1 MGMILRIASSRIV
14 GQGDIV
20 GRSGYFSL
28 NLSANSVMRGRL
40 DARRTLKSLV
50 ADLRFTNRC
59 LSENTPNRILP
70 HNPWNIHARFLHKAG
85 RIYNTYA
92 RELYFFHEGTID
104 LRRRIYRCNAK
115 DL

>member
-50 ADLRFTNRC
+50 ADLRHLF
-59 LSENTPNRILP
+59 
-70 HNPWNIHARFLHKAG
+70 
-85 RIYNTYA
+85 
-92 RELYFFHEGTID
+92 
-104 LRRRIYRCNAK
+104 
-115 DL
+115 

>member
-50 ADLRFTNRC
+50 ADLRINKKRSRFYYELEPFLVLHIKRAVRTG
-59 LSENTPNRILP
+59 LEPVTPTLP
-70 HNPWNIHARFLHKAG
+70 VWCATSCAIAP
-85 RIYNTYA
+85 
-92 RELYFFHEGTID
+92 
-104 LRRRIYRCNAK
+104 
-115 DL
+115 

>member
-1 MGMILRIASSRIV
+1 MGMILRIVSSRIV

-50 ADLRFTNRC
+50 ADLRYKMNIRFKKETIKAYSFATKVGRTDHIPGKC
-59 LSENTPNRILP
+59 LYHR
-70 HNPWNIHARFLHKAG
+70 
-85 RIYNTYA
+85 
-92 RELYFFHEGTID
+92 
-104 LRRRIYRCNAK
+104 
-115 DL
+115 

>member
-50 ADLRFTNRC
+50 ADLRLNGNKHNVAQAGVN
-59 LSENTPNRILP
+59 SEERKITLTSISMLEAIKRKIEE
-70 HNPWNIHARFLHKAG
+70 IH
-85 RIYNTYA
+85 
-92 RELYFFHEGTID
+92 E
-104 LRRRIYRCNAK
+104 
-115 DL
+115 

>member
-50 ADLRFTNRC
+50 ADLRLIIIFRRFTGKSAIKR
-59 LSENTPNRILP
+59 LTMR
-70 HNPWNIHARFLHKAG
+70 HW
-85 RIYNTYA
+85 
-92 RELYFFHEGTID
+92 
-104 LRRRIYRCNAK
+104 
-115 DL
+115 

>member
-50 ADLRFTNRC
+50 AGFEDRKFCAASFLLRGKFKPALNRC
-59 LSENTPNRILP
+59 LD
-70 HNPWNIHARFLHKAG
+70 K
-85 RIYNTYA
+85 
-92 RELYFFHEGTID
+92 
-104 LRRRIYRCNAK
+104 
-115 DL
+115 

>member
-50 ADLRFTNRC
+50 ADLRQNKKMANII
-59 LSENTPNRILP
+59 SELLEEDAS
-70 HNPWNIHARFLHKAG
+70 NPV
-85 RIYNTYA
+85 
-92 RELYFFHEGTID
+92 
-104 LRRRIYRCNAK
+104 
-115 DL
+115 

>member
-50 ADLRFTNRC
+50 ADLRNNKRVVVNRFFTHVQDDKLYNDIIKQIRKYPI
-59 LSENTPNRILP
+59 SYHPPESLP
-70 HNPWNIHARFLHKAG
+70 AYKWHPDSKG
-85 RIYNTYA
+85 RHHWY
-92 RELYFFHEGTID
+92 
-104 LRRRIYRCNAK
+104 
-115 DL
+115 

>member
-50 ADLRFTNRC
+50 ADLRHIRRHF
-59 LSENTPNRILP
+59 
-70 HNPWNIHARFLHKAG
+70 FLH
-85 RIYNTYA
+85 RFPYWNLILIYP
-92 RELYFFHEGTID
+92 
-104 LRRRIYRCNAK
+104 
-115 DL
+115 

>member
-1 MGMILRIASSRIV
+1 MPTAQEPATGKHIIPNKKLPEC
-14 GQGDIV
+14 
-20 GRSGYFSL
+20 L
-28 NLSANSVMRGRL
+28 
-40 DARRTLKSLV
+40 
-50 ADLRFTNRC
+50 FTNRC

>member
-50 ADLRFTNRC
+50 ADLRFYF
-59 LSENTPNRILP
+59 SES
-70 HNPWNIHARFLHKAG
+70 FLFV
-85 RIYNTYA
+85 TYPA
-92 RELYFFHEGTID
+92 KFPVNSDISMWWKFSTAYFMHF
-104 LRRRIYRCNAK
+104 LQCQ
-115 DL
+115 

>member
-1 MGMILRIASSRIV
+1 MPTAQETGYRKAHHSEQKVTGMS
-14 GQGDIV
+14 
-20 GRSGYFSL
+20 
-28 NLSANSVMRGRL
+28 
-40 DARRTLKSLV
+40 
-50 ADLRFTNRC
+50 FTNRC

>member
-50 ADLRFTNRC
+50 ADLRLITKEVNKVQTNV
-59 LSENTPNRILP
+59 LLDIKNLILLLQK
-70 HNPWNIHARFLHKAG
+70 NKGYVLQ
-85 RIYNTYA
+85 TYP
-92 RELYFFHEGTID
+92 LCYT
-104 LRRRIYRCNAK
+104 
-115 DL
+115 

>member
-50 ADLRFTNRC
+50 ADLRF
-59 LSENTPNRILP
+59 NTFSLYSYYSIRYLLN
-70 HNPWNIHARFLHKAG
+70 NI
-85 RIYNTYA
+85 
-92 RELYFFHEGTID
+92 ELT
-104 LRRRIYRCNAK
+104 LK
-115 DL
+115 T

>member
-50 ADLRFTNRC
+50 ADLRIISFLISFFDLDAKNR
-59 LSENTPNRILP
+59 LIARIT
-70 HNPWNIHARFLHKAG
+70 KKKG
-85 RIYNTYA
+85 
-92 RELYFFHEGTID
+92 
-104 LRRRIYRCNAK
+104 
-115 DL
+115 

>member
-50 ADLRFTNRC
+50 ADLRIHTT
-59 LSENTPNRILP
+59 LYELIL
-70 HNPWNIHARFLHKAG
+70 I
-85 RIYNTYA
+85 
-92 RELYFFHEGTID
+92 
-104 LRRRIYRCNAK
+104 
-115 DL
+115 

>member
-50 ADLRFTNRC
+50 ADLRLIGYSRHSLFQTDK
-59 LSENTPNRILP
+59 SAWAAEPA
-70 HNPWNIHARFLHKAG
+70 WNYPYQKRG
-85 RIYNTYA
+85 
-92 RELYFFHEGTID
+92 
-104 LRRRIYRCNAK
+104 
-115 DL
+115 

>member
-50 ADLRFTNRC
+50 ADLRDNKKQPRRAAV
-59 LSENTPNRILP
+59 SENLP
-70 HNPWNIHARFLHKAG
+70 DTAVRTGNPR
-85 RIYNTYA
+85 
-92 RELYFFHEGTID
+92 
-104 LRRRIYRCNAK
+104 
-115 DL
+115 

>member
-28 NLSANSVMRGRL
+28 NLSANSVMRGCL

-50 ADLRFTNRC
+50 ADLRPIIKRNSIMVLLLTNS
-59 LSENTPNRILP
+59 LFFILQ
-70 HNPWNIHARFLHKAG
+70 L
-85 RIYNTYA
+85 
-92 RELYFFHEGTID
+92 FFGS
-104 LRRRIYRCNAK
+104 
-115 DL
+115 

>member
-50 ADLRFTNRC
+50 ADLRIIN
-59 LSENTPNRILP
+59 LSRQNKTVLAVQPNENIFNSL
-70 HNPWNIHARFLHKAG
+70 F
-85 RIYNTYA
+85 
-92 RELYFFHEGTID
+92 
-104 LRRRIYRCNAK
+104 
-115 DL
+115 

>member
-50 ADLRFTNRC
+50 ADLRISKNR
-59 LSENTPNRILP
+59 LLYPYI
-70 HNPWNIHARFLHKAG
+70 
-85 RIYNTYA
+85 
-92 RELYFFHEGTID
+92 LYFCTQMAQAKYKSIYILWKY
-104 LRRRIYRCNAK
+104 LRMKNQK
-115 DL
+115 M

>member
-50 ADLRFTNRC
+50 ADLRLMGRRNIPSW
-59 LSENTPNRILP
+59 LSTLP
-70 HNPWNIHARFLHKAG
+70 RHKTHVGKFL
-85 RIYNTYA
+85 
-92 RELYFFHEGTID
+92 
-104 LRRRIYRCNAK
+104 
-115 DL
+115 